1 MKKGQG
7 KKINKDILKKMYC
20 IDAVFLKFNDIVLK

>member
-7 KKINKDILKKMYC
+7 KKINKGVFKKMYC
-20 IDAVFLKFNDIVLK
+20 IDAVFLKFKDIVLK

>member
-7 KKINKDILKKMYC
+7 KKINKDVFKKMYC
-20 IDAVFLKFNDIVLK
+20 IDAVFLKFKDIVLK